1 MPEPPP
7 MFPIPRPE
15 KDSRVYVG
23 LTGLFGAGKDTVGKL
38 MADLARAHQVHV
50 RCYNLSDEIRDE
62 LIRRGQV
69 GDDASR
75 AILIAVGNELRATF
89 GGGVLAERIIAKE
102 RVHIAEN
109 GGPDLVIVAG
119 IRNPEEVRIFRNE
132 WGNPFTFVMVAVESF
147 PEVRAIRLAAR
158 SQYREDAILSS
169 EVEQADQ
176 AIGID
181 VCAQMSDWHI
191 RNDGGVEQLQ
201 TDVHDFFARRIAPV
215 LGIAIPNA

>member
-1 MPEPPP
+1 MPEPLP
-7 MFPIPRPE
+7 MLSVSRSE

-23 LTGLFGAGKDTVGKL
+23 LTGLLGAGKDTVGKL
-38 MADLARAHQVHV
+38 IAGLARAHKVHV

-69 GDDASR
+69 RGGASR
-75 AILIAVGNELRATF
+75 STLIAVGNELRATF

-102 RVHIAEN
+102 RVHISEN

-119 IRNPEEVRIFRNE
+119 IRNPEEVRTFRNE
-132 WGNPFTFVMVAVESF
+132 WGNPFTFIMVAVESF

-201 TDVHDFFARRIAPV
+201 ADVHDFFARRIAPV
-215 LGIAIPNA
+215 LGIAIPNT

>member
-7 MFPIPRPE
+7 MLAIPRSG
-15 KDSRVYVG
+15 KDPRVYVG
-23 LTGLFGAGKDTVGKL
+23 LTGLSGAGKDTVGKL

-62 LIRRGQV
+62 LVRRGQV
-69 GDDASR
+69 GDAASR
-75 AILIAVGNELRATF
+75 STLIAVGNELRTTF

-102 RVHIAEN
+102 RVYIAEN
-109 GGPDLVIVAG
+109 GGPDLVIAAG
-119 IRNPEEVRIFRNE
+119 IRNPEEVKAFRNE
-132 WGNPFTFVMVAVESF
+132 WGHPHTFIMVAVESF
-147 PEVRAIRLAAR
+147 SEIRAIRLASR
-158 SQYREDAILSS
+158 SQYREDAILSR

-181 VCAQMSDWHI
+181 ACAQMSDWHI

-201 TDVHDFFARRIAPV
+201 AGVYDFFARRIAPV
-215 LGIAIPNA
+215 LGIAIPNT